1 MQTAGLIKSLASKL
15 PVDLSKAVSDR
26 LQNLDVRTIAIGTV
40 VERMIYDKERVV
52 VEAGKPIEF
61 RFANTDNMP
70 HNFVILKP
78 GALEEV
84 GLKSDAEAQDPD
96 ARERSFVPKS
106 DKILLASKL
115 IGPGES
121 QSLSFEVPN
130 EPGMY
135 PYVCTYPGHWRRMFG
150 VLVVVPSLEQ
160 YNSDPDAYLAAN
172 PMEIKDE
179 LLKTVGRN
187 TEWKI
192 EDLAGDLNGLKSGR
206 SYEVGKSL
214 FAAASC
220 VGCHKLGG
228 EGKEFGPDLTKL
240 DEKKRNAQYIL
251 KSLLMPSADIEDKYR
266 ARIFQMDSD
275 AIITGMVVQE
285 TDKSIK
291 VMVDPLAKGEP
302 TVLEKDEIVGQKVSA
317 VSTMPQGL
325 LNKLTKEEILDLM
338 AYVMAGGDKE
348 NPMYHGHDH
357 GGHGDH

>member
-1 MQTAGLIKSLASKL
+1 
-15 PVDLSKAVSDR
+15 
-26 LQNLDVRTIAIGTV
+26 
-40 VERMIYDKERVV
+40 MIYDKERVV
-52 VEAGKPIEF
+52 VEAGKPVEF

-78 GALEEV
+78 GALQEI
-84 GLKSDAEAQDPD
+84 GLQSDAEAQDPD
-96 ARERSFVPKS
+96 ARERNFIPKS

-121 QSLSFEVPN
+121 QSLSFEVPK

-160 YNSDPDAYLAAN
+160 YNSDPEAYLAAN

-192 EDLAGDLNGLKSGR
+192 DDLAGELKSLKSGR

-240 DEKKRNAQYIL
+240 DDKKMTAEYVL

-275 AIITGMVVQE
+275 AIITGMVVE
-285 TDKSIK
+285 ENDKSIK

-302 TVLEKDEIVGQKVSA
+302 TVLDKDEIVGQKISA

-338 AYVMAGGDKE
+338 AYVLARGDKK
-348 NPMYHGHDH
+348 NPAFHGHDH